1 MWGEWSSSIPRW
13 CTPGKTAL
21 SVCWRSLMKNMHCR
35 FPDLRPVK
43 QAFWMWLR
51 ELQIPA
57 LRTTCISCFSQ
68 SLQKFIINVQWC
80 ILMLLTPF
88 NIMLYGLWNVTEIC
102 GEKYSLCPTQGWFWI
117 GLFKSW
123 PAFKELEYDLSLCA
137 KWSCSLLTSVLVC
150 VCPFHPSA

>member
-13 CTPGKTAL
+13 CTPRKTVL
-21 SVCWRSLMKNMHCR
+21 GVCWRSLVKNTYCR

-43 QAFWMWLR
+43 QAFWMWQ
-51 ELQIPA
+51 LQIPA

-68 SLQKFIINVQWC
+68 SLQKFIIKVQWC
-80 ILMLLTPF
+80 RLMLLVPF
-88 NIMLYGLWNVTEIC
+88 SMMLYGLWNVTEIC
-102 GEKYSLCPTQGWFWI
+102 GEKYSLCPIQGSHWI

-137 KWSCSLLTSVLVC
+137 KWSCSLLTSV
-150 VCPFHPSA
+150 CPFYLTI